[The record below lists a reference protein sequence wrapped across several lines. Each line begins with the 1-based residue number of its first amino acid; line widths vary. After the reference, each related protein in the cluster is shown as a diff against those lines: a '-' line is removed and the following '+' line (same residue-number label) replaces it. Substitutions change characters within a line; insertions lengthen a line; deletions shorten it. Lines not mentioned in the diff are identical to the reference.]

1 MGGKILKYLYDNHT
15 PGDTILLLIY
25 SAELVKVKVRNQ
37 GKLSKDSVNA
47 YYRDIGVSNVGS
59 YPDLCNCLVHDICN
73 IEAITDALS
82 VFDITVIVKIADS
95 FNVNVSED
103 IISNDIDNLV
113 SWLKE
118 LNEKED

>member
-1 MGGKILKYLYDNHT
+1 MR
-15 PGDTILLLIY
+15 
-25 SAELVKVKVRNQ
+25 SQ
-37 GKLSKDSVNA
+37 GKLSKESIDA
-47 YYRDIGVSNVGS
+47 YYRDIGVNNVGS
-59 YPDLCNCLVHDICN
+59 YPDLRNCLVHDICN
-73 IEAITDALS
+73 IAVITDALS

-103 IISNDIDNLV
+103 IVSNDIDNLV